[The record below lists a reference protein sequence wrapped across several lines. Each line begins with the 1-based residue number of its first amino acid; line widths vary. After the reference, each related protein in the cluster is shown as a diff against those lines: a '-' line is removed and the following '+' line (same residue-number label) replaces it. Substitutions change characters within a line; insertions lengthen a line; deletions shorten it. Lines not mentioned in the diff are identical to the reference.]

1 MIQPSENIMPILSQ
15 VRHLFLD
22 AVSPY
27 NDGYVQAGCKRDLVM
42 LKYEL
47 EKLVS
52 KCPDFG
58 DVEKQWDQELIID
71 KLTQV

>member
-1 MIQPSENIMPILSQ
+1 MIQPSKNIQPILAYIKDI
-15 VRHLFLD
+15 FLD
-22 AVSPY
+22 SISPH
-27 NDGYVQAGCKRDLVM
+27 NDGFVQSGCKRDLVM

-58 DVEKQWDQELIID
+58 DVEKQWEQELIID

>member
-52 KCPDFG
+52 KCPDLG
-58 DVEKQWDQELIID
+58 MLKNNGIKNLLLIN
-71 KLTQV
+71 